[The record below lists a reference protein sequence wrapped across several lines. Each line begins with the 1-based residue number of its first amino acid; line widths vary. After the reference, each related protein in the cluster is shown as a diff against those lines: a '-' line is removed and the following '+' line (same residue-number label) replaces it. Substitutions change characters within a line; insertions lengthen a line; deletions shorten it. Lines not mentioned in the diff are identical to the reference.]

1 MQPVDG
7 EGMPELPEVETVAR
21 ALRPHLLGRRMTRVD
36 VLTVKLRKPLA
47 SFKQKLADVLDKEI
61 IKISRRAKYIVVE
74 FAGMRVM
81 LLHLGM
87 SGSLKIVPGDV
98 PAENH
103 ERIIWFFDDG
113 RSLRFHDPR
122 KFGLVDILPLQIP
135 DSLPECL
142 ENLPPEPLGEHFSAN
157 YLYQLSRGRRR
168 PIKSL
173 IMDNSFVVGVGNIYA
188 SESLFRAGI
197 DPLSPAGKLTL
208 PRYQQLVQAI
218 RQVLQEAIAA
228 GGTTI
233 SDFSGVDGSE
243 GTFARHLNV
252 YGRAGKVCLTC
263 NKAIILKTIIG
274 GRSTFYCPHCQK

>member
-1 MQPVDG
+1 
-7 EGMPELPEVETVAR
+7 MPELPEVETVVR
-21 ALRPHLLGRRMTRVD
+21 ALRPHLIGRRITGVD

-47 SFKQKLADVLDKEI
+47 PFKRKVAEVLDREI
-61 IKISRRAKYIVVE
+61 IRISRRAKYLVVE
-74 FAGMRVM
+74 FTGMQVM

-98 PAENH
+98 PAEKH

-142 ENLPPEPLGEHFSAN
+142 DNLPPEPLGEHFSAN

-197 DPLSPAGKLTL
+197 DPFALAGKITL
-208 PRYQQLVQAI
+208 FRYRKLVQSI
-218 RQVLQEAIAA
+218 REVLQEAIAA

-243 GTFARHLNV
+243 GKFARYLNV
-252 YGRAGKVCLTC
+252 YGRAGKTCLTC
-263 NKAIILKTIIG
+263 NQAIILKSVIG
-274 GRSTFYCPHCQK
+274 GRSSYYCPHCQK